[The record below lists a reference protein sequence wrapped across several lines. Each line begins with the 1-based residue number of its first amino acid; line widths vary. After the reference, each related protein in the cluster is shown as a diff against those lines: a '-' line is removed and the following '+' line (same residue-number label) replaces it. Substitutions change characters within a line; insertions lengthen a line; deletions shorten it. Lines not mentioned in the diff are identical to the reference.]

1 MFLQLHDN
9 LAQGT
14 PGVPDLILPDAIKV
28 SNRQILEQAVQEGL
42 EIATKE
48 LKKLADQKR
57 LDGLSPDA
65 EDELI
70 GFVEVP
76 GSDPGGGF
84 AGVQIIPF
92 LLKIG
97 KFLLQFGEIIWK
109 GIKQA
114 TKTINLIKLNNKI
127 QDLWEQNAYNV
138 QQLNSMS
145 KRQIE
150 GQVEILSQDM
160 LNAQAAKDERTAI
173 ALTRFVQVYKVRQA
187 SLPAISQRTLL
198 YAGGAVLA
206 YLLLKK

>member
-28 SNRQILEQAVQEGL
+28 SNRQILEQAVQEGI

-84 AGVQIIPF
+84 AGFQIAW

-97 KFLLQFGEIIWK
+97 KFLLKYGEIIWK

-206 YLLLKK
+206 FLLLKK